1 MWAHKLII
9 HLKCPECIHAAKE
22 MNTPS
27 DLSSGAKLHSV
38 ASVAFLSN
46 LEKKKKKIVVIAH
59 DKQLQCWYN
68 YSQQFHFLML
78 CCCIMLLL
86 QWNRTYRLSAFTQ
99 IGNQREVK

>member
-46 LEKKKKKIVVIAH
+46 LEKKKKEK
-59 DKQLQCWYN
+59 N
-68 YSQQFHFLML
+68 MS
-78 CCCIMLLL
+78 
-86 QWNRTYRLSAFTQ
+86 
-99 IGNQREVK
+99 

>member
-46 LEKKKKKIVVIAH
+46 LEKKHVLVAQLLLRMTSNCSVGIITASNSIFLCCVVA
-59 DKQLQCWYN
+59 
-68 YSQQFHFLML
+68 L
-78 CCCIMLLL
+78 CCCYSGTEL
-86 QWNRTYRLSAFTQ
+86 TD
-99 IGNQREVK
+99 